1 MTNLKNIE
9 TAHLS
14 IVERYLLTFIKYK
27 TNNYHTFF
35 MNNESIAQQI
45 GCKTS
50 STKVLI
56 NKLIREGYILKM
68 EGKNGRR
75 ELALSGKY
83 YVPLDG
89 VDMSNQEK
97 SLLKQDIKNFERM
110 DKQYK
115 QNISTLKQ
123 QIADITL
130 ERDDLDKA
138 LRKIIKGLEKRGIS
152 LKEVQAMIKEED
164 DAQSTMPEVLLTI
177 EKPLERP
184 ASTSDNAAANDVQ
197 AKIDEI
203 LAKFQIPEDY
213 SRVM

>member
-14 IVERYLLTFIKYK
+14 MVERYLLTFIKYK
-27 TNNYHTFF
+27 TNNHHTFF

-110 DKQYK
+110 EKQYK
-115 QNISTLKQ
+115 QDLSTLKQ

-138 LRKIIKGLEKRGIS
+138 LQKIIKGLEKRGIS
-152 LKEVQAMIKEED
+152 LKEVQAMIKED
-164 DAQSTMPEVLLTI
+164 DYQPTMPEVLPTI
-177 EKPLERP
+177 ENPLETP
-184 ASTSDNAAANDVQ
+184 AETPVIVYNAVANDVQ

-203 LAKFQIPEDY
+203 LAKFQIPA
-213 SRVM
+213 VC